1 MAIVK
6 RHGSCY
12 CCRFNILKIK
22 EDFYGVYHHETNL
35 DAAQHYRMNL
45 LQIHEPGETP
55 NPHEDGAAVG
65 IDLGTTHS
73 VIAIASQ
80 GQATVLHD
88 ICGGVLVPSV
98 VHYGKDSVIVGK
110 AARALLLEGKTSS
123 IASIKRLMGRS
134 HSDAKALNFPHKILE
149 GDGGIL
155 RFEAGG
161 RNLTPVEVSADI
173 LRHMKRVAE
182 DALGQN
188 VAQAVITVPA
198 YFDDSA
204 RQATKDAARLAGL
217 EVLRLINEPTAAALA
232 YGLDK
237 GAEGI
242 YAIYDLGGGTFDISI
257 LKLEKGVFQVLA
269 TGGDVT
275 IGGDDFDRAI
285 VEYCKLS
292 VTNEL
297 LAKARNVKEQLS
309 EKEEFVLEWQG
320 KSHTI
325 TREKFNMLIAP
336 QVQKT
341 LAICNQA
348 LEDATL
354 MAKEVNGVVLVGG
367 STRIPYVREQI
378 EKLFGQK
385 PLSDINPDEVV
396 AVGAAIQAEALT
408 KGSDNLLLDVVP
420 LSLGLETMGGI
431 VEKIIYRNTPIPVAV
446 DQEFTTYQ
454 DGQTGMVVH
463 VVQGEREMV
472 ADNRSLAR
480 FELVGIPNLPAGI
493 ARVKITF
500 AVDADGLL
508 SVSAREE
515 TTGTEQRITVKPSY
529 GLSEEEIEKMLLA
542 SMEFAR
548 ADISTRLLREAEI
561 EAKRAIEEV
570 KSALVSDG
578 KLADKSELAKIRK
591 QMDVLEKA
599 IQTGDRDVID
609 GERERLHHITRG
621 FAEKRMDKAIQSAL
635 KGVKVGEI

>member
-1 MAIVK
+1 M
-6 RHGSCY
+6 S
-12 CCRFNILKIK
+12 
-22 EDFYGVYHHETNL
+22 
-35 DAAQHYRMNL
+35 L

-80 GQATVLHD
+80 GQVTVLHD

-98 VHYGKDSVIVGK
+98 VYYDKDKVIVGK
-110 AARALLLEGKTSS
+110 AARGLLQEGKSS
-123 IASIKRLMGRS
+123 AIASIKRLMGRNS
-134 HSDAKALNFPHKILE
+134 DDAKALNFPHKLLE
-149 GDGGIL
+149 GDGVL

-173 LRHMKRVAE
+173 LRHMKRIAE
-182 DALGQN
+182 EALGQN
-188 VAQAVITVPA
+188 VTQAVITVPA

-204 RQATKDAARLAGL
+204 RQATKDAAKLAGL
-217 EVLRLINEPTAAALA
+217 GVLRLINEPTSAALA

-257 LKLEKGVFQVLA
+257 LKLEKGVFQVLS

-285 VEYCKLS
+285 VEYCKLD
-292 VTNEL
+292 VNNEL
-297 LAKARNVKEQLS
+297 LAKARTVKEHLS
-309 EKEEFVLEWQG
+309 SKNKASMEWQG
-320 KSHTI
+320 ESHAI
-325 TREKFNMLIAP
+325 TKEKFNTLIAP
-336 QVQKT
+336 LIQKT

-348 LEDATL
+348 LEDAAL

-463 VVQGEREMV
+463 VVQGEREMA

-508 SVSAREE
+508 NVSAREE
-515 TTGTEQRITVKPSY
+515 TTGIEQRVTVKPSY
-529 GLSEEEIEKMLLA
+529 GLSEEEIERMLLN

-548 ADISTRLLREAEI
+548 ADISARLLREAEI
-561 EAKRAIEEV
+561 EARRSLEEIKSAFASDGGILSHEERAAIE
-570 KSALVSDG
+570 
-578 KLADKSELAKIRK
+578 K
-591 QMDVLEKA
+591 QMHLVEEA
-599 IQTGDRDVID
+599 IKSGDRDRID
-609 GERERLHHITRG
+609 GECERLHHISRP